1 MTKKMAAVTAPF
13 MTIDAIRQ
21 QYGIKSRNT
30 IYKILGEMEKCGRY
44 RHVDLRL
51 DRLVNVIAVEDFLE
65 YRSILKRS
73 KTAFKNL
80 PPFSMH
86 AARQKRGDIA

>member
-86 AARQKRGDIA
+86 TARQKRGDIA

>member
-1 MTKKMAAVTAPF
+1 MAVTAPF

-30 IYKILGEMEKCGRY
+30 IYKILGEMERCGRY
-44 RHVDLRL
+44 KHAQLRL
-51 DRLVNVIAVEDFLE
+51 DRLVNVLAVEDFLE
-65 YRSILKRS
+65 CRSILKRS

-86 AARQKRGDIA
+86 TARQKRGDIA

>member
-1 MTKKMAAVTAPF
+1 MAVTAPF

-44 RHVDLRL
+44 RHAQLRL
-51 DRLVNVIAVEDFLE
+51 DRLVNVLAVEDFLE
-65 YRSILKRS
+65 CRSVLKHS

-86 AARQKRGDIA
+86 TARQKRGDIA

>member
-1 MTKKMAAVTAPF
+1 MAASAPF

-30 IYKILGEMEKCGRY
+30 IYKILGEMERCGRY
-44 RHVDLRL
+44 KHAQLRL
-51 DRLVNVIAVEDFLE
+51 DRLVNVLAVEDYLSN
-65 YRSILKRS
+65 RKILKR
-73 KTAFKNL
+73 KTAASKNL

>member
-1 MTKKMAAVTAPF
+1 MAAVTAPF

-86 AARQKRGDIA
+86 TARQKRGDIA

>member
-1 MTKKMAAVTAPF
+1 MVSSAPF
-13 MTIDAIRQ
+13 VTIDKLRETT
-21 QYGIKSRNT
+21 GIKSRNT

-51 DRLVNVIAVEDFLE
+51 DRLVNAVAIEDFLE
-65 YRSILKRS
+65 CRSVLKRS

-86 AARQKRGDIA
+86 TARQKRGDIA

>member
-1 MTKKMAAVTAPF
+1 MAVTAPF

-44 RHVDLRL
+44 RHAQLRL
-51 DRLVNVIAVEDFLE
+51 DRLVNVLAVEDFLE
-65 YRSILKRS
+65 CRSVLKRS

-86 AARQKRGDIA
+86 TARQKRGDIA

>member
-1 MTKKMAAVTAPF
+1 MAVTAPF
-13 MTIDAIRQ
+13 MTIDAIRH

-44 RHVDLRL
+44 RHAQLRL
-51 DRLVNVIAVEDFLE
+51 DRLVNVLAVEDFLE
-65 YRSILKRS
+65 CRSVLKRS

-86 AARQKRGDIA
+86 SARQKRGDIT

>member
-1 MTKKMAAVTAPF
+1 MAASAPF

-86 AARQKRGDIA
+86 TARQKRGDIA

>member
-1 MTKKMAAVTAPF
+1 MDAPF
-13 MTIDAIRQ
+13 VTIDKLREL
-21 QYGIKSRNT
+21 YGIKSRNT

-51 DRLVNVIAVEDFLE
+51 DRLVNVIAIEDFLE
-65 YRSILKRS
+65 CRSILKRN

-86 AARQKRGDIA
+86 TARMKRGDIA

>member
-1 MTKKMAAVTAPF
+1 MAVSAPF

-30 IYKILGEMEKCGRY
+30 IYKILGEMERCGRY
-44 RHVDLRL
+44 KHAQLRL
-51 DRLVNVIAVEDFLE
+51 DRLVNVLAVEDFLE
-65 YRSILKRS
+65 CRSILKRN

-86 AARQKRGDIA
+86 TARQKRGDIA

>member
-1 MTKKMAAVTAPF
+1 MMAVTAPF

-30 IYKILGEMEKCGRY
+30 IYKILGEMERCGRY
-44 RHVDLRL
+44 RHAQLRL
-51 DRLVNVIAVEDFLE
+51 DRLVNAVAMEDFLE
-65 YRSILKRS
+65 CRSLLKRN

-86 AARQKRGDIA
+86 TARQKRGDIA

>member
-1 MTKKMAAVTAPF
+1 MAVTAPF

-30 IYKILGEMEKCGRY
+30 IYKILGEMERCGRY
-44 RHVDLRL
+44 KHAQLRL
-51 DRLVNVIAVEDFLE
+51 DRLVNVLAVEDFLE
-65 YRSILKRS
+65 CRSVLKRS

-86 AARQKRGDIA
+86 TARQKRGDIA

>member
-1 MTKKMAAVTAPF
+1 MAVTAPF

-44 RHVDLRL
+44 RHAQLRL
-51 DRLVNVIAVEDFLE
+51 DRLVNVLAVEDFLE
-65 YRSILKRS
+65 CRSVLKRS

-86 AARQKRGDIA
+86 TAQQKRGDIA